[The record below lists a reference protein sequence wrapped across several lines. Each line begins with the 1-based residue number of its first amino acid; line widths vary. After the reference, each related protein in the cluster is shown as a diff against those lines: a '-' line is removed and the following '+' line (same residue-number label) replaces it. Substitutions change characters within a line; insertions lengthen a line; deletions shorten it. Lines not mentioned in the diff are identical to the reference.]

1 MGEQRLMYCVV
12 LCQMNNVY
20 LLRHII
26 CNVSENEELSEIK
39 KKYYEDYNEIET
51 DEFHLCTDK
60 EEVNKLLSEKNI
72 NTFF

>member
-1 MGEQRLMYCVV
+1 MGEQRLMCVV
-12 LCQMNNVY
+12 LCQLNNVY
-20 LLRHII
+20 LMRHII

-60 EEVNKLLSEKNI
+60 EEVNTLLSEKKI

>member
-1 MGEQRLMYCVV
+1 MGEQRLMCVV

-20 LLRHII
+20 LMRHII

-60 EEVNKLLSEKNI
+60 EEVNKLLSEKSI

>member
-1 MGEQRLMYCVV
+1 MGEQRLMCVV
-12 LCQMNNVY
+12 LCKLDEIY

-51 DEFHLCTDK
+51 DEFHLCADK
-60 EEVNKLLSEKNI
+60 EEVNKLLSEKSI

>member
-1 MGEQRLMYCVV
+1 MGEQRLMCVV

-20 LLRHII
+20 LMRHII

-60 EEVNKLLSEKNI
+60 EEVNTLLSEKKI